1 MDKLKKVG
9 LTALGTALVS
19 TAAYA
24 GEMSVTGSAG
34 LTFVG
39 GDNTA
44 TGNGWSQSDTL
55 TFSGSADLDNG
66 MTVSVSTAI
75 DGGTMDANS
84 LTIDTGGM
92 GTIKFAGTDGSGPVG
107 AWDDVTPS
115 ANEEAYALVAG
126 TPTGPDGG
134 VAGDNNWTYT
144 NSEMMDGVTIMLHFQ
159 PSDSVAGTTGELK
172 SSTEYGIKYT
182 GVEGL
187 DVGFAAGDNESA
199 AAVVENTVMYAK
211 YAIDAFTIGVQDNST
226 DSETANADN
235 DFRAYGISYAVNDDM
250 SISYN
255 LATTEYE
262 NSSLEDQEA
271 TGMSFSY
278 TNGSMTFSGSMNEVD
293 NIQGASATDNTGYE
307 LNISFA
313 F

>member
-39 GDNTA
+39 GDNTD

-55 TFSGSADLDNG
+55 SFSGSADLDNG

-75 DGGTMDANS
+75 DGGIMDANS

-134 VAGDNNWTYT
+134 TAGDNNWTYT
-144 NSEMMDGVTIMLHFQ
+144 NTDMMDGVTLMLHFQ
-159 PSDSVAGTTGELK
+159 PSGGTADVK
-172 SSTEYGIKYT
+172 STTEYGIKYT
-182 GVEGL
+182 GIEGL

-226 DSETANADN
+226 DSETANADS
-235 DFRAYGISYAVNDDM
+235 DFRAYGTSYAVNEDI
-250 SISYN
+250 SVSYN
-255 LATTEYE
+255 IVKVEYE
-262 NSSLEDQEA
+262 NTSLEDQEA

-278 TNGSMTFSGSMNEVD
+278 TNGSMTISGSMHEGD
-293 NIQGASATDNTGYE
+293 NLNGSSAAANDKKGYE
-307 LNISFA
+307 LNIGFA

>member
-39 GDNTA
+39 GDNTD

-66 MTVSVSTAI
+66 MTVTVSTAI
-75 DGGTMDANS
+75 DGGSMDANS

-92 GTIKFAGTDGSGPVG
+92 GTITFAGTDGSGPVG

-134 VAGDNNWTYT
+134 TAGNNNWTYT
-144 NSEMMDGVTIMLHFQ
+144 NAEMMDGVTVMLHFQ
-159 PSDSVAGTTGELK
+159 PSGGTADVK
-172 SSTEYGIKYT
+172 STTEYGIKYT
-182 GVEGL
+182 GIEGL

-255 LATTEYE
+255 IAKTEYE

>member
-39 GDNTA
+39 GDNTD

-66 MTVSVSTAI
+66 MTVTVSTAI
-75 DGGTMDANS
+75 DGGIMDANS

-134 VAGDNNWTYT
+134 TAGNNNWTYT
-144 NSEMMDGVTIMLHFQ
+144 NSEMMDGVTVMLHFQ
-159 PSDSVAGTTGELK
+159 PSDSVAGATGELK

-187 DVGFAAGDNESA
+187 DVGFAAGDNESTT
-199 AAVVENTVMYAK
+199 AVVENTVMYAK

-235 DFRAYGISYAVNDDM
+235 DFRAYGISYAVNDDI

-255 LATTEYE
+255 LAKTEYE
-262 NSSLEDQEA
+262 NTSLEDQEA

>member
-39 GDNTA
+39 GDNTD

-66 MTVSVSTAI
+66 MTVTVSTAI
-75 DGGTMDANS
+75 DGGSMDANS

-107 AWDDVTPS
+107 SWDDVTPS

-134 VAGDNNWTYT
+134 TAGNNNWTYT
-144 NSEMMDGVTIMLHFQ
+144 NTDMMDGVTLMLHYQ
-159 PSDSVAGTTGELK
+159 PSHTSGDVA

-187 DVGFAAGDNESA
+187 DVGFAYGDNESA
-199 AAVVENTVMYAK
+199 AATVENTVMYAK
-211 YAIDAFTIGVQDNST
+211 YAIDAFTIGVQDNTT
-226 DSETANADN
+226 DSETASADS

-255 LATTEYE
+255 IASVEYE
-262 NSSLEDQEA
+262 NSNLEDQDA

-278 TNGSMTFSGSMNEVD
+278 TNGSMTFSGSLNEVD
-293 NIQGASATDNTGYE
+293 NIQGASATDNSGYE

>member
-39 GDNTA
+39 GDNTD

-55 TFSGSADLDNG
+55 TFAGSADLDNG

-75 DGGTMDANS
+75 DGGIMDANS

-92 GTIKFAGTDGSGPVG
+92 GTIKFAGTDGSGPVA

-134 VAGDNNWTYT
+134 TAGDNNWTYT
-144 NSEMMDGVTIMLHFQ
+144 NSDMMDGVTVMLHFQ
-159 PSDSVAGTTGELK
+159 PSHTTGDVK

-182 GVEGL
+182 GIEGL

-226 DSETANADN
+226 DSETANADS
-235 DFRAYGISYAVNDDM
+235 DFRAYGVSYAVNDDI
-250 SISYN
+250 SVSYN
-255 LATTEYE
+255 IAKVEYE

-278 TNGSMTFSGSMNEVD
+278 TNGSMTLSGSMNEVD

>member
-9 LTALGTALVS
+9 LTALGTVLVS
-19 TAAYA
+19 SAAYA

-34 LTFVG
+34 LTFSG
-39 GDNTA
+39 GDNTD

-66 MTVSVSTAI
+66 MTVTVSTAI
-75 DGGTMDANS
+75 DGGSMDANS

-107 AWDDVTPS
+107 AWDDVTPT
-115 ANEEAYALVAG
+115 ANEEAYVGVAG

-134 VAGDNNWTYT
+134 VAGDNNWNYT
-144 NSEMMDGVTIMLHFQ
+144 NSELMDGVTVMLHYQ
-159 PSDSVAGTTGELK
+159 PSDSTAGATGELK

-226 DSETANADN
+226 DSETANADS
-235 DFRAYGISYAVNDDM
+235 DFRAYGVSYAVNDDI
-250 SISYN
+250 SVSYN
-255 LATTEYE
+255 IAKVEYE

-278 TNGSMTFSGSMNEVD
+278 TNGSMTLSGSMNEVD

>member
-39 GDNTA
+39 GDNTT

-55 TFSGSADLDNG
+55 SFSGSADLDNG
-66 MTVSVSTAI
+66 MTVTVSTAI
-75 DGGTMDANS
+75 DGGSMDANS

-107 AWDDVTPS
+107 AWDDVTPT
-115 ANEEAYALVAG
+115 ANEEAWDLVAG

-134 VAGDNNWTYT
+134 TAGDNNWTYT
-144 NSEMMDGVTIMLHFQ
+144 NTDMMDGVTLILHFQ
-159 PSDSVAGTTGELK
+159 PTGGTADVK
-172 SSTEYGIKYT
+172 STTEYGIKYT
-182 GVEGL
+182 GIEGL

-226 DSETANADN
+226 DSETSNADS
-235 DFRAYGISYAVNDDM
+235 DFRAYGVSYAVNDDI
-250 SISYN
+250 SVSYN
-255 LATTEYE
+255 IAKVEYE
-262 NSSLEDQEA
+262 NTSLDDQEA

-278 TNGSMTFSGSMNEVD
+278 TNGSMTISGSMNEVV

>member
-24 GEMSVTGSAG
+24 GEMSVSGSAG

-39 GDNTA
+39 GDNTD

-55 TFSGSADLDNG
+55 TFAGSADLDNG

-75 DGGTMDANS
+75 DGGSMDANS

-134 VAGDNNWTYT
+134 TAGNNNWTYT
-144 NSEMMDGVTIMLHFQ
+144 NTDMMDGVTLMLHYQ
-159 PSDSVAGTTGELK
+159 PSGGTADVK
-172 SSTEYGIKYT
+172 STTEYGIKYT
-182 GVEGL
+182 GIEGL

-199 AAVVENTVMYAK
+199 ANVVENTVIYAK
-211 YAIDAFTIGVQDNST
+211 YAIDAFTIGIQDNST
-226 DSETANADN
+226 DSEAANADT
-235 DFRAYGISYAVNDDM
+235 DFRAYGISYAINDDM
-250 SISYN
+250 SVSYN
-255 LATTEYE
+255 IASVEYE
-262 NSSLEDQEA
+262 NASLEDQDA

-293 NIQGASATDNTGYE
+293 NVQGTSTTDNSGYE

>member
-1 MDKLKKVG
+1 
-9 LTALGTALVS
+9 
-19 TAAYA
+19 
-24 GEMSVTGSAG
+24 MSVTGSAG

-39 GDNTA
+39 GDNTD

-66 MTVSVSTAI
+66 MTVTVSTAI
-75 DGGTMDANS
+75 DGGSMDANS

-92 GTIKFAGTDGSGPVG
+92 GTIKFAGTDGSGPVA
-107 AWDDVTPS
+107 AWDDVTPT

-134 VAGDNNWTYT
+134 TAGNNNWTYT
-144 NSEMMDGVTIMLHFQ
+144 NSDLMDGVTVMLHFQ
-159 PSDSVAGTTGELK
+159 PSHTTGDVK
-172 SSTEYGIKYT
+172 STTEYGIKYT
-182 GVEGL
+182 GIEGL
-187 DVGFAAGDNESA
+187 DIGFAAGDNESA
-199 AAVVENTVMYAK
+199 STVVENTVMYAK

-226 DSETANADN
+226 DTQASNGDS
-235 DFRAYGISYAVNDDM
+235 DFRAYGVSYAINDNI
-250 SISYN
+250 SVSYN
-255 LATTEYE
+255 IAKVEYE
-262 NSSLEDQEA
+262 NASKEDQEA

-278 TNGSMTFSGSMNEVD
+278 TNGSMTLSGSMNEVD
-293 NIQGASATDNTGYE
+293 NVQGTSATDNTGYE

>member
-39 GDNTA
+39 GDNTD

-75 DGGTMDANS
+75 DGGIMDANS

-134 VAGDNNWTYT
+134 TAGNNNWTYT
-144 NSEMMDGVTIMLHFQ
+144 NTEMMDGVTVMLHFQ
-159 PSDSVAGTTGELK
+159 PSHTTGDVK

-182 GVEGL
+182 GIEGL

-226 DSETANADN
+226 DSETANADS
-235 DFRAYGISYAVNDDM
+235 DFRAYGVSYAVNDDI
-250 SISYN
+250 SVSYN
-255 LATTEYE
+255 IAKVEYE
-262 NSSLEDQEA
+262 NTSLEDQEA

-293 NIQGASATDNTGYE
+293 NIQGASATDNSGYE

>member
-39 GDNTA
+39 GDNTD

-66 MTVSVSTAI
+66 MTVTVSTAI
-75 DGGTMDANS
+75 DGGSMDANS

-107 AWDDVTPS
+107 SWDDVTPS

-134 VAGDNNWTYT
+134 TAGNNNWTYT
-144 NSEMMDGVTIMLHFQ
+144 NTDMMDGVTLMLHYQ
-159 PSDSVAGTTGELK
+159 PSHTSGDVA

-187 DVGFAAGDNESA
+187 DVGFAYGDNESA
-199 AAVVENTVMYAK
+199 AATVENTVMYAK
-211 YAIDAFTIGVQDNST
+211 YAIDAFTIGVQDNTT
-226 DSETANADN
+226 DSETASADS

-255 LATTEYE
+255 IASVEYE
-262 NSSLEDQEA
+262 NSNLEDQDA

-293 NIQGASATDNTGYE
+293 NIQGASATDNSGYE

>member
-39 GDNTA
+39 GDNTT

-55 TFSGSADLDNG
+55 SFSGSADLDNG
-66 MTVSVSTAI
+66 MTVTVSTAI
-75 DGGTMDANS
+75 DGGSMDANS

-107 AWDDVTPS
+107 AWDDVTPT
-115 ANEEAYALVAG
+115 ANEEAWDLVAG

-134 VAGDNNWTYT
+134 TAGDNNWTYT
-144 NSEMMDGVTIMLHFQ
+144 NSDMMDGVTVMLHFQ
-159 PSDSVAGTTGELK
+159 PSGGTADVK
-172 SSTEYGIKYT
+172 STTEYGIKYT
-182 GVEGL
+182 GIEGL

-226 DSETANADN
+226 DSETSNADS
-235 DFRAYGISYAVNDDM
+235 DFRAYGVSYAVNDDI
-250 SISYN
+250 SVSYN
-255 LATTEYE
+255 IAKVEYE
-262 NSSLEDQEA
+262 NTSLEDQEA

-278 TNGSMTFSGSMNEVD
+278 TNGSMTISGSMNEVV

>member
-39 GDNTA
+39 GDNTD

-55 TFSGSADLDNG
+55 SFSGSADLDNG

-75 DGGTMDANS
+75 DGGIMDANS

-134 VAGDNNWTYT
+134 TAGNNNWTYT
-144 NSEMMDGVTIMLHFQ
+144 NTDMMDGVTLMLHYQ
-159 PSDSVAGTTGELK
+159 PSGGTADLLST
-172 SSTEYGIKYT
+172 TEYGIKYT
-182 GVEGL
+182 GIEGL

-199 AAVVENTVMYAK
+199 ANVVENTVIYAK
-211 YAIDAFTIGVQDNST
+211 YAIDAFTIGIQDNST
-226 DSETANADN
+226 DSEAANADT
-235 DFRAYGISYAVNDDM
+235 DFRAYGISYAINDDM
-250 SISYN
+250 SVSYN
-255 LATTEYE
+255 IASVEYE
-262 NSSLEDQEA
+262 NASLEDQDA

-293 NIQGASATDNTGYE
+293 NVQGASATDNTGYE

>member
-24 GEMSVTGSAG
+24 GEMSVSGSAG

-39 GDNTA
+39 GDNTD

-55 TFSGSADLDNG
+55 SFAGSADLDNG

-75 DGGTMDANS
+75 DGGIMDANS

-134 VAGDNNWTYT
+134 TAGNNNWTYT
-144 NSEMMDGVTIMLHFQ
+144 NTDMMDGVTLMLHYQ
-159 PSDSVAGTTGELK
+159 PSHTSGDIAST
-172 SSTEYGIKYT
+172 TEYGIKYT

-187 DVGFAAGDNESA
+187 DIGFAYGDNESA
-199 AAVVENTVMYAK
+199 AATVENSVMYAK
-211 YAIDAFTIGVQDNST
+211 YAIDAFTIGVQDNTT
-226 DSETANADN
+226 DSETANADS

-255 LATTEYE
+255 IASVEYE
-262 NSSLEDQEA
+262 NSSLEDQDA
-271 TGMSFSY
+271 TGMSFSC

-293 NIQGASATDNTGYE
+293 NIQGASATDNSGYE

>member
-39 GDNTA
+39 GDNTD

-55 TFSGSADLDNG
+55 TFAGSADLDNG

-75 DGGTMDANS
+75 DGGSMDANS

-134 VAGDNNWTYT
+134 TAGNNNWTYT
-144 NSEMMDGVTIMLHFQ
+144 NTDMMDGVTLMLHYQ
-159 PSDSVAGTTGELK
+159 PSGGTADLLST
-172 SSTEYGIKYT
+172 TEYGIKYT
-182 GVEGL
+182 GIEGL

-199 AAVVENTVMYAK
+199 ANVVENTVIYAK
-211 YAIDAFTIGVQDNST
+211 YAIDAFTIGIQDNST
-226 DSETANADN
+226 DSEAANADT
-235 DFRAYGISYAVNDDM
+235 DFRAYGISYAINDDM
-250 SISYN
+250 SVSYN
-255 LATTEYE
+255 IASVEYE
-262 NSSLEDQEA
+262 NASLEDQDA

-293 NIQGASATDNTGYE
+293 NVQGTSTTDNSGYE

>member
-39 GDNTA
+39 GDNTD

-55 TFSGSADLDNG
+55 TFAGSADLDNG

-75 DGGTMDANS
+75 DGGSMDANS

-134 VAGDNNWTYT
+134 TAGNNNWTYT
-144 NSEMMDGVTIMLHFQ
+144 NTDMMDGVTLMLHYQ
-159 PSDSVAGTTGELK
+159 PSGGTADLLST
-172 SSTEYGIKYT
+172 TEYGIKYT
-182 GVEGL
+182 GIEGL
-187 DVGFAAGDNESA
+187 DVGFAAGDNESTT
-199 AAVVENTVMYAK
+199 AVVENTVMYAK

-226 DSETANADN
+226 DSETANADT
-235 DFRAYGISYAVNDDM
+235 DFRAYGVSYAINDDI
-250 SISYN
+250 SVSYN
-255 LATTEYE
+255 MATVEYE
-262 NSSLEDQEA
+262 NSSLEDQDA

-278 TNGSMTFSGSMNEVD
+278 TNGSMTFSGSLNEVD

>member
-39 GDNTA
+39 GDNTD

-66 MTVSVSTAI
+66 MTVTVSTAI
-75 DGGTMDANS
+75 DGGSMDANS

-134 VAGDNNWTYT
+134 VAGNNNWTYT
-144 NSEMMDGVTIMLHFQ
+144 NSDMMDGVTVMLHFQ
-159 PSDSVAGTTGELK
+159 PSHTTGDVK
-172 SSTEYGIKYT
+172 STTEYGIKYT
-182 GVEGL
+182 GIEGL
-187 DVGFAAGDNESA
+187 DVGFAAGDNESTSN
-199 AAVVENTVMYAK
+199 VVENTVMYAK
-211 YAIDAFTIGVQDNST
+211 YAVDAFTIGVQDNST
-226 DSETANADN
+226 DTQATNGDH
-235 DFRAYGISYAVNDDM
+235 DFRAYGVSYAVNDDM

-255 LATTEYE
+255 IAKTEYE
-262 NSSLEDQEA
+262 NTSLEDQEA

>member
-19 TAAYA
+19 TASYA

-34 LTFVG
+34 MTLVG
-39 GDNTA
+39 GDNTV
-44 TGNGWSQSDTL
+44 TGNGFSQSDTL
-55 TFSGSADLDNG
+55 TFAGSADLDNG

-75 DGGTMDANS
+75 DGGIMDANS
-84 LTIDTGGM
+84 LTVDTGGM
-92 GTIKFAGTDGSGPVG
+92 GTIVFAGTDGSGPVG

-134 VAGDNNWTYT
+134 TAGNNNFTYT
-144 NSEMMDGVTIMLHFQ
+144 NTDLMDGVTIMAHYQ
-159 PSDSVAGTTGELK
+159 PSGTADVRGTE
-172 SSTEYGIKYT
+172 EYGIKYT
-182 GVEGL
+182 GMEGL
-187 DVGFAAGDNESA
+187 DVGFAFGDNESA
-199 AAVVENTVMYAK
+199 AAVVENTVIYAK

-226 DSETANADN
+226 DSETANADT
-235 DFRAYGISYAVNDDM
+235 DFRAYGVSYAINDDL
-250 SISYN
+250 SVSYN
-255 LATTEYE
+255 IASVEYE
-262 NSSLEDQEA
+262 NSTLEDQDA

-278 TNGSMTFSGSMNEVD
+278 TNGSMTLSGSMNEVD
-293 NIQGASATDNTGYE
+293 NVQGVSATDNVGYE
-307 LNISFA
+307 LNLSFA

>member
-1 MDKLKKVG
+1 MCIRDR
-9 LTALGTALVS
+9 
-19 TAAYA
+19 
-24 GEMSVTGSAG
+24 
-34 LTFVG
+34 
-39 GDNTA
+39 
-44 TGNGWSQSDTL
+44 
-55 TFSGSADLDNG
+55 
-66 MTVSVSTAI
+66 
-75 DGGTMDANS
+75 
-84 LTIDTGGM
+84 
-92 GTIKFAGTDGSGPVG
+92 
-107 AWDDVTPS
+107 TPS

-134 VAGDNNWTYT
+134 TAGDNNWTYT
-144 NSEMMDGVTIMLHFQ
+144 NSDMMDGVTLMLHFQ
-159 PSDSVAGTTGELK
+159 PSHTSDDVK
-172 SSTEYGIKYT
+172 STTEYGIKYT
-182 GVEGL
+182 GIEGL

-255 LATTEYE
+255 IAKTEYE
-262 NSSLEDQEA
+262 NTSLEDQES

>member
-39 GDNTA
+39 GDNTD

-66 MTVSVSTAI
+66 MTVTVSTAI
-75 DGGTMDANS
+75 DGGSMDANS

-107 AWDDVTPS
+107 SWDDVTPS

-134 VAGDNNWTYT
+134 TAGNNNWTYT
-144 NSEMMDGVTIMLHFQ
+144 NTDMMDGVTLMLHYQ
-159 PSDSVAGTTGELK
+159 PSHTSGDVA

-187 DVGFAAGDNESA
+187 DVGFAYGDNESA
-199 AAVVENTVMYAK
+199 AATVENTVMYAK
-211 YAIDAFTIGVQDNST
+211 YAIDAFTIGVQDNTT
-226 DSETANADN
+226 DSETASADS

-255 LATTEYE
+255 IATVEYE
-262 NSSLEDQEA
+262 NSSLEDQDA

-293 NIQGASATDNTGYE
+293 NIQGASATDNSGYE

>member
-39 GDNTA
+39 GDNTD

-66 MTVSVSTAI
+66 MTVTVSTAI
-75 DGGTMDANS
+75 DGGSMDANS

-92 GTIKFAGTDGSGPVG
+92 GTIKFAGTDGSGPV
-107 AWDDVTPS
+107 AQWDDVTPT

-134 VAGDNNWTYT
+134 VAGNNNWNYT
-144 NSEMMDGVTIMLHFQ
+144 NSEMMDGVTIMVHFQ
-159 PSDSVAGTTGELK
+159 PSDSVAGATGELK

-182 GVEGL
+182 GIEGL

-255 LATTEYE
+255 IAKTEYE
-262 NSSLEDQEA
+262 NTSLEDQEA